1 MHFRQKQSSATIRS
15 SIFGVRSSNLVFLRL
30 FGCKKRFMP
39 IIVVTDSLTVQLT
52 DMIMIDVEGDDSY
65 VGDSMTMATITMLL

>member
-1 MHFRQKQSSATIRS
+1 
-15 SIFGVRSSNLVFLRL
+15 
-30 FGCKKRFMP
+30 MP